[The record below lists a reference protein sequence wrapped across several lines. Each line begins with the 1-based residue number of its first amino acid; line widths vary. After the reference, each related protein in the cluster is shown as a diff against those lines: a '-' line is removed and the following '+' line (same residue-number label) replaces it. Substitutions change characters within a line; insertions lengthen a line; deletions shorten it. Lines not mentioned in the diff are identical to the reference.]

1 MFQIEKY
8 LVIFSLI
15 SYMMISQFFYSFL
28 DPKKVFI
35 TFHWNLFGDCHS
47 DYEIPLVE
55 ISYTKNNK
63 KTLLTEKNLSKE
75 IYHKLFRRMVYVAD
89 KISLDEKNKIL
100 KNILNH
106 ISEEIQVDRFKYK
119 IYISNVNS
127 IHFVKNNF
135 TPPPPLIKNN

>member
-1 MFQIEKY
+1 
-8 LVIFSLI
+8 
-15 SYMMISQFFYSFL
+15 MMISQFFYSFL

-35 TFHWNLFGDCHS
+35 TFKWNLFGNCYS
-47 DYEIPLVE
+47 NYKIPLVE

-63 KTLLTEKNLSKE
+63 KVLLTEKDLSKE
-75 IYHKLFRRMVYVAD
+75 IYHKLFRRMIYSAD
-89 KISLDEKNKIL
+89 RISLDEKNKFL

-127 IHFVKNNF
+127 IQFVKNNF
-135 TPPPPLIKNN
+135 TPPPLIKNN